1 MTPAAARNARIPR
14 GPRRNAENSSRPVPA
29 SASIWAGFM
38 RPGDATNAPGRE
50 TCGAPDMA
58 TLTHEQHHAAH
69 PERADAL
76 RRVRAIVAG
85 SSGNLVEWYDFYVY
99 SFTALYFAAEFFPKG
114 NQTTQL
120 LNAAGVFAAG
130 FLMRPVGSWLFGWLA
145 DQRGRRF
152 SMMVAV
158 LMMCGGSLMVAVLP
172 TYAQI
177 GLGAPALLLLARL
190 IQGLSV
196 GGEYG
201 TAATYLTEVAQHG
214 HRGFYGSFQYVTL
227 IGGQLLATLVL
238 VILQQFLSDADLRAW
253 GWRIPFLVGA
263 VAAVIAFYL
272 RRSLAE
278 TASRAARE
286 HKEAGSLRG
295 MLRYPRSFFVVM
307 GFTAAGSLSFYAFT
321 TYRKKSLVNP
331 AGFAPRHATETMTA
345 ALFCF
350 MVLQP
355 AFGALADRI
364 GRRTSM
370 LIYSGLLMLVTVP
383 LFTAIGHASAP
394 SHAFALI
401 MVALVCVSFYTSI
414 SGLIKAE
421 LFPMHVRA
429 LGVGLSYAIANAL
442 FGGTAEYAALWFKSA
457 GHESA
462 FFWYVVGMAGIAF
475 IAVLLMP
482 DTRHRGYLGADEG
495 RQLE

>member
-1 MTPAAARNARIPR
+1 
-14 GPRRNAENSSRPVPA
+14 
-29 SASIWAGFM
+29 
-38 RPGDATNAPGRE
+38 
-50 TCGAPDMA
+50 MA
-58 TLTHEQHHAAH
+58 TLTHGSAAGH
-69 PERADAL
+69 PERHDTM

-120 LNAAGVFAAG
+120 LAAAGVFAAG
-130 FLMRPVGSWLFGWLA
+130 FFMRPLGSWLFGWLA
-145 DQRGRRF
+145 DKRGRRF
-152 SMMVAV
+152 SLMVAV
-158 LMMCGGSLMVAVLP
+158 LMMCGGSLLVAVLP
-172 TYAQI
+172 TYSQV
-177 GLGAPALLLLARL
+177 GLLAPALLLVARL

-201 TAATYLTEVAQHG
+201 TVATYMSEVAEHG
-214 HRGFYGSFQYVTL
+214 RRGFYSSFQYVTL

-238 VILQQFLSDADLRAW
+238 VILQQFLDDAELRAW
-253 GWRIPFLVGA
+253 GWRIPFFIGA
-263 VAAVIAFYL
+263 IAAVVAFYL

-278 TASRAARE
+278 TTSKAARE

-321 TYRKKSLVNP
+321 TYMQKYLVNT
-331 AGFAPRHATETMTA
+331 AGFDARVATEIMTA

-350 MVLQP
+350 MLLQP

-370 LIYSGLLMLVTVP
+370 LIYSVLLMLVTVP
-383 LFTAIGHASAP
+383 VFTALGHAENP
-394 SHAFALI
+394 VRAFALI
-401 MVALVCVSFYTSI
+401 MAALICVSFYTAI

-429 LGVGLSYAIANAL
+429 LGVGLSSALANAL
-442 FGGTAEYAALWFKSA
+442 FGGTAEYMALWFKSIE
-457 GHESA
+457 HESA
-462 FFWYVVGMAGIAF
+462 FFWYVVAMAGVAF

-482 DTRHRGYLGADEG
+482 DTRHRGYLTADEG
-495 RQLE
+495 RHLEPRTY

>member
-1 MTPAAARNARIPR
+1 
-14 GPRRNAENSSRPVPA
+14 
-29 SASIWAGFM
+29 
-38 RPGDATNAPGRE
+38 
-50 TCGAPDMA
+50 MA
-58 TLTHEQHHAAH
+58 TLTHQPAATHHAGDTA
-69 PERADAL
+69 
-76 RRVRAIVAG
+76 RRIRAIVAG

-145 DQRGRRF
+145 DKRGRRF

-158 LMMCGGSLMVAVLP
+158 LLMCAGSLLVAVLP
-172 TYAQI
+172 TYATI
-177 GLGAPALLLLARL
+177 GVGAPALLLFARL

-201 TAATYLTEVAQHG
+201 TAATYMSEVAQHG
-214 HRGFYGSFQYVTL
+214 HRGFYSSFQYVTL
-227 IGGQLLATLVL
+227 IGGQLVATVVL
-238 VILQQFLSDADLRAW
+238 VILQQFLSDAELRAW
-253 GWRIPFLVGA
+253 GWRIPFLIGA
-263 VAAVIAFYL
+263 IAAVIAFFL

-278 TASRAARE
+278 TTSRAARE
-286 HKEAGSLRG
+286 RLDAGTIKG
-295 MLRYPRSFFVVM
+295 MFRYPRSFFIVM
-307 GFTAAGSLSFYAFT
+307 GFTAAGSLCFYAFT
-321 TYRKKSLVNP
+321 TYMQKYLVNT
-331 AGFAPRHATETMTA
+331 AGFDARTATETMTA

-355 AFGALADRI
+355 VFGAIADVI

-370 LIYSGLLMLVTVP
+370 LCFAVLMMIVTVP
-383 LFTAIGHASAP
+383 VFSAIGSVTTPAA
-394 SHAFALI
+394 AFGLI
-401 MVALVCVSFYTSI
+401 MVAMVCVSFYTSI

-429 LGVGLSYAIANAL
+429 LGVGLSYAIANAI
-442 FGGTAEYAALWFKSA
+442 FGGTAEYAALWYKQA
-457 GHESA
+457 GHESG
-462 FFWYVVGMAGIAF
+462 FFWYVVAMAGIAL
-475 IAVLLMP
+475 IAVIAMP

-495 RQLE
+495 RHLEP

>member
-1 MTPAAARNARIPR
+1 
-14 GPRRNAENSSRPVPA
+14 
-29 SASIWAGFM
+29 
-38 RPGDATNAPGRE
+38 
-50 TCGAPDMA
+50 MA
-58 TLTHEQHHAAH
+58 TLTHDHSAVHD
-69 PERADAL
+69 ERHDAL

-145 DQRGRRF
+145 DKRGRRF

-201 TAATYLTEVAQHG
+201 TAATYLSEVAQHG

-286 HKEAGSLRG
+286 HKE
-295 MLRYPRSFFVVM
+295 
-307 GFTAAGSLSFYAFT
+307 
-321 TYRKKSLVNP
+321 
-331 AGFAPRHATETMTA
+331 
-345 ALFCF
+345 
-350 MVLQP
+350 
-355 AFGALADRI
+355 
-364 GRRTSM
+364 
-370 LIYSGLLMLVTVP
+370 
-383 LFTAIGHASAP
+383 
-394 SHAFALI
+394 
-401 MVALVCVSFYTSI
+401 
-414 SGLIKAE
+414 
-421 LFPMHVRA
+421 
-429 LGVGLSYAIANAL
+429 
-442 FGGTAEYAALWFKSA
+442 
-457 GHESA
+457 
-462 FFWYVVGMAGIAF
+462 
-475 IAVLLMP
+475 
-482 DTRHRGYLGADEG
+482 
-495 RQLE
+495 

>member
-1 MTPAAARNARIPR
+1 
-14 GPRRNAENSSRPVPA
+14 
-29 SASIWAGFM
+29 
-38 RPGDATNAPGRE
+38 
-50 TCGAPDMA
+50 MA
-58 TLTHEQHHAAH
+58 TLTHGRAAT
-69 PERADAL
+69 EGRTDAL
-76 RRVRAIVAG
+76 RRIRAIVGA

-130 FLMRPVGSWLFGWLA
+130 FFMRPVGSWLFGWLA
-145 DQRGRRF
+145 DKRGRRF
-152 SMMVAV
+152 SMMMAV
-158 LMMCGGSLMVAVLP
+158 LLMCGGSLLVAVLP
-172 TYAQI
+172 TYASI
-177 GLGAPALLLLARL
+177 GVAAPALLLLARL

-201 TAATYLTEVAQHG
+201 TAATYLSEVAEHG
-214 HRGFYGSFQYVTL
+214 RRGFFSSFQYVTL

-238 VILQQFLSDADLRAW
+238 VVLQIFLSDTELRAW
-253 GWRIPFLVGA
+253 GWRVPFFIGA
-263 VAAVIAFYL
+263 IAAVIAFFL

-278 TASRAARE
+278 TSSRATRE
-286 HKEAGSLRG
+286 HIDAGTLRG

-307 GFTAAGSLSFYAFT
+307 GFTAAGSLTFYAFT
-321 TYRKKSLVNP
+321 TYMQKYLVNT
-331 AGFAPRHATETMTA
+331 AGFNARTATSTMTA

-350 MVLQP
+350 MILQP
-355 AFGALADRI
+355 AFGALADLI

-370 LIYSGLLMLVTVP
+370 LIYSVLMMLVTVP
-383 LFTAIGHASAP
+383 IFTALGKVSSPGSA
-394 SHAFALI
+394 FLLI
-401 MVALVCVSFYTSI
+401 MVAMLCVSFYTSI

-442 FGGTAEYAALWFKSA
+442 FGGTAEYVALWFKSI

-475 IAVLLMP
+475 IAVLAMP
-482 DTRHRGYLGADEG
+482 ETRTRGYLTPEEG
-495 RQLE
+495 RQFEA

>member
-1 MTPAAARNARIPR
+1 
-14 GPRRNAENSSRPVPA
+14 
-29 SASIWAGFM
+29 
-38 RPGDATNAPGRE
+38 
-50 TCGAPDMA
+50 MA
-58 TLTHEQHHAAH
+58 TLTHGAATVH
-69 PERADAL
+69 PENHDAM

-120 LNAAGVFAAG
+120 LQAAGVFAAG
-130 FLMRPVGSWLFGWLA
+130 FFMRPVGSWLFGWLA
-145 DQRGRRF
+145 DKRGRRF

-158 LMMCGGSLMVAVLP
+158 LMMCGGSLLVAVLP
-172 TYAQI
+172 TYSQV
-177 GLGAPALLLLARL
+177 GLLAPALLLLARL

-201 TAATYLTEVAQHG
+201 TVATYMSEVAAHG
-214 HRGFYGSFQYVTL
+214 RRGFYSSFQYVTL
-227 IGGQLLATLVL
+227 IGGQLVATLVL
-238 VILQQFLSDADLRAW
+238 LVLQQFLSDAELRAW
-253 GWRIPFLVGA
+253 GWRIPFFIGA
-263 VAAVIAFYL
+263 IAAVIAFYL
-272 RRSLAE
+272 RRTLAE
-278 TASRAARE
+278 TASRSARE

-295 MLRYPRSFFVVM
+295 MLRYRRSFFVVM

-321 TYRKKSLVNP
+321 TYMQKYLVNT
-331 AGFAPRHATETMTA
+331 AGFDARHATEIMTA

-370 LIYSGLLMLVTVP
+370 LIYSVLLMLVTVP
-383 LFTAIGHASAP
+383 LFTALGNASNP
-394 SHAFALI
+394 VHSFALI
-401 MVALVCVSFYTSI
+401 MVALLVVSFYTSI

-429 LGVGLSYAIANAL
+429 LGVGLSYALANAL
-442 FGGTAEYAALWFKSA
+442 FGGTAEYVALWFKSV
-457 GHESA
+457 GHETA
-462 FFWYVVGMAGIAF
+462 FFWYVVGMAGIAL
-475 IAVLLMP
+475 IAVLVMP
-482 DTRHRGYLGADEG
+482 DTRQRG
-495 RQLE
+495 